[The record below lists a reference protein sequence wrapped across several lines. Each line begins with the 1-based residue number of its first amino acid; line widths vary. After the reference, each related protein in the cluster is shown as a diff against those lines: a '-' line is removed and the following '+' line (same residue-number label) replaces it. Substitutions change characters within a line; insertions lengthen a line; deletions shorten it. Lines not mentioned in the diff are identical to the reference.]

1 MMQKRC
7 FGDTSAAH
15 VAAGDTSAEHVDV
28 FPFHRHDTGTMFVA
42 TRRDGR
48 HVVETAVLG
57 H

>member
-1 MMQKRC
+1 MMQKRH
-7 FGDTSAAH
+7 FGDTSAAD
-15 VAAGDTSAEHVDV
+15 VAAGDTSTEHVDV
-28 FPFHRHDTGTMFVA
+28 FSFHRHDTGTLFVA